1 MGLVERGGPVSK
13 KTKSPEGPRKTQLKF
28 YVTDAFKAEV
38 DAFQDEHR
46 ELGSLGDLG
55 IAAFSFFMAKYKESG
70 FHRDRSG
77 FPAIMA
83 AEHTAPYET
92 RGRPH
97 QKK

>member
-1 MGLVERGGPVSK
+1 MPK
-13 KTKSPEGPRKTQLKF
+13 QTKSPEGPRTKQLKF
-28 YVTDAFKAEV
+28 YVTEEFKTAI
-38 DAFQDEHR
+38 DRFHAEHR

-55 IAAFSFFMAKYKESG
+55 IAALSFFMQKYKESG

-77 FPAIMA
+77 FPVQVA
-83 AEHTAPYET
+83 AESLHHYEI